1 MRDTKNK
8 NTIIEG
14 KLSKPEFAIIKE
26 WHLFEKIHGVN
37 TRIVAD
43 MSPQGKIINIL
54 YAGRTDSAQMSND
67 LSTYLKKIFTS
78 EKFQAVFRPKF
89 TGNEESHTYHIVLYG
104 EGYGAKIQKG
114 GGKYRKDCAF
124 ILFDVWI
131 DKWWLNQ
138 KNVKDIAEKL
148 GIRSAPFIGIFSTS
162 KAVEYVKSNPKSI
175 VAQEDMVMEGIV
187 AKTNPPLLFRSG
199 DPVMWKLKVCDYR
212 DKSNPANR

>member
-1 MRDTKNK
+1 MRDTKNN

-14 KLSKPEFAIIKE
+14 KLSKPEFSIIKE

-37 TRIVAD
+37 TRIIAD
-43 MSPQGKIINIL
+43 MNPQGRIINIT
-54 YAGRTDSAQMSND
+54 YAGRTDSAQMSKE
-67 LSTYLKKIFTS
+67 LSAYLKKTFTPG
-78 EKFQAVFRPKF
+78 KFQATFKPKF
-89 TGNEESHTYHIVLYG
+89 TKSEEPHTYRIVLYG

-131 DKWWLNQ
+131 DNWWLNQ
-138 KNVKDIAEKL
+138 ENVKDIAEKL
-148 GIRSAPFIGIFSTS
+148 GIKSAPFIGIFSMS
-162 KAVEYVKSNPKSI
+162 KAVQYVKSNPKST

-199 DPVMWKLKVCDYR
+199 DPVMWKLKVCDFR
-212 DKSNPANR
+212 DKSDPANR